1 MQLSKHD
8 FWNIYVRVLI
18 LLEHVIEVCSFF
30 LHLIIQS
37 QFLRMIPFSDIFF
50 NAILESLDGVVNFSV
65 ILGYGIRQNVKYVQI
80 LTVFVS
86 LNDAILDDGYFLNSC
101 AEKQILLSEQFHDE
115 ESVVRDGFSAD

>member
-1 MQLSKHD
+1 
-8 FWNIYVRVLI
+8 
-18 LLEHVIEVCSFF
+18 
-30 LHLIIQS
+30 
-37 QFLRMIPFSDIFF
+37 MIPFSDIFF

-115 ESVVRDGFSAD
+115 ESVVRDGFSADWVHITILATVLLAFERTAAVELALC